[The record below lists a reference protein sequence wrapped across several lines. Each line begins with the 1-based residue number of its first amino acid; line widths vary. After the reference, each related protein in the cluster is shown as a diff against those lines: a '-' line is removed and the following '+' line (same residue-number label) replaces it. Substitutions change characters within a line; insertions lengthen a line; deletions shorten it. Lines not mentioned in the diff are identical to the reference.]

1 MTFEHWL
8 QTRLNAHGARLSV
21 DGDIG
26 RATIAALKA
35 FQEFHGL
42 RETGIA
48 DAATIKALRAA
59 PTTVNDGLIIKGNPS
74 PAPPAATLP
83 PWMYELVRRM
93 GLHEARDKAEL
104 TEFLKLGKF
113 LGDPAKLPW
122 CGDAVESAFA
132 KTLPDERLPSA
143 PFFAQN
149 WAGFGKKVEPMV
161 GAVGVIRWSASA
173 GHVGFI
179 SSVSSTRIGMVGGNQ
194 SNAITNATFPRSKF
208 IAFRWPTTF
217 PVKAYPTFT
226 GAAIDGGGI
235 VSTR

>member
-8 QTRLNAHGARLSV
+8 QVRLVAHGARIAV

-26 RATIAALKA
+26 RATIAAIKA
-35 FQEFHGL
+35 FQEAHGL
-42 RETGIA
+42 RVTGIS
-48 DAATIKALRAA
+48 DATTTKALRQLASGAVDGDLA
-59 PTTVNDGLIIKGNPS
+59 PV
-74 PAPPAATLP
+74 PAATVP
-83 PWMYELVRRM
+83 PWMYELIRRM

-104 TEFLKLGKF
+104 VEFLKIGKF
-113 LGDPAKLPW
+113 LGDPAKMPW

-132 KTLPDERLPSA
+132 KTLPDERLPTA

-149 WAGFGKKVEPMV
+149 WKGFGREVKPMV

-173 GHVGFI
+173 GHVGIVSKVTASAI
-179 SSVSSTRIGMVGGNQ
+179 SMVGGNQ
-194 SNAITNATFPRSKF
+194 SNAIANSTFPRSKKF

-217 PVKAYPTFT
+217 PIKVYPTFT
-226 GAAIDGGGI
+226 GAAIDGGGF